1 MSFHSTKT
9 SLLNIFKFFFQIT
22 ARGGSPN
29 TSLLQTLEPSPLTER
44 GYVKVL
50 PSLQLQ
56 SHPSI
61 FALGDI
67 TDLQEVKQLQKT
79 TGHALVAV
87 PNVLSYLEGE
97 ELKQQYKP
105 GKESIMLTNGRVSYL
120 YIKPNLQ

>member
-1 MSFHSTKT
+1 MRPSGMCLHSYLI
-9 SLLNIFKFFFQIT
+9 LLDIIRFQVT
-22 ARGGSPN
+22 ARGAGPN
-29 TSLLQTLEPSPLTER
+29 TSLLQSLEPSPLTDR

-67 TDLQEVKQLQKT
+67 TDLQETKQFQKT
-79 TGHALVAV
+79 AGHASVVV

-97 ELKQQYKP
+97 ELKQQCKP
-105 GKESIMLTNGRVSYL
+105 GKEIIMISNGRVSFF
-120 YIKPNLQ
+120 